1 MIEHVHKEWGA
12 SLSVRRLVGLNT
24 LFILRWVIEMRVHPH
39 IDRYRTDKKDRRYF
53 VAIWFGPETRGQPLQ
68 D

>member
-12 SLSVRRLVGLNT
+12 SLSVRCLVGLNT
-24 LFILRWVIEMRVHPH
+24 LFILHWVIEMRVHPH
-39 IDRYRTDKKDRRYF
+39 IDRYRTDKKDRRYL